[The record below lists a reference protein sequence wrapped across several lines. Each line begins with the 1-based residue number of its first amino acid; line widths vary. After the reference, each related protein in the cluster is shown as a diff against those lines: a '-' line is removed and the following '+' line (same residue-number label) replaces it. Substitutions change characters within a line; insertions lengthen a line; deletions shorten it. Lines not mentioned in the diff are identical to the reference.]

1 MNELTKEV
9 MERHGLDP
17 EVIFDVGAYDCYHTQ
32 EMKGWFPR
40 STVVAFE
47 ASVRNYAEK
56 CLYRAWTGITLIH
69 AAVLNYDGVAFFYD
83 SQGEYQGSGS
93 ALPPNLEQL
102 RQYYPTMEFMP
113 PYRVPAIRI
122 DTFCRVTGCKPPD
135 FLHIDA
141 QGADRGMVGST
152 GVVRDHGE
160 RDRELERHRIRHR
173 GNDSGRLRQRKR
185 ADHDVAGVVDHELAS
200 GGLLVDEIERGL
212 HAGLLDVDRIRDSHD
227 RLPSLVMD

>member
-1 MNELTKEV
+1 
-9 MERHGLDP
+9 
-17 EVIFDVGAYDCYHTQ
+17 
-32 EMKGWFPR
+32 MKGWFPR

-141 QGADRGMVGST
+141 QGADLLVVQSLGS
-152 GVVRDHGE
+152 
-160 RDRELERHRIRHR
+160 
-173 GNDSGRLRQRKR
+173 LRP
-185 ADHDVAGVVDHELAS
+185 AGVYMETSSCGEYLGSPAS
-200 GGLLVDEIERGL
+200 LDQLIFQMGVMGYRRVEQFANDALFL
-212 HAGLLDVDRIRDSHD
+212 HVS
-227 RLPSLVMD
+227 